1 MEIKEEEDLL
11 LELPQLSRLFTI
23 DPSKVQKPQS
33 DPFEELPEI
42 PLKRRFS
49 TVLQKPQE
57 EVKIED
63 LYNLLM
69 NKLSPF
75 ISLYVT

>member
-11 LELPQLSRLFTI
+11 LELPQLSKLFTI

-42 PLKRRFS
+42 PL

-75 ISLYVT
+75 ISLYMT